1 MKRRLQINFSPF
13 PVLETERLV
22 LRRVVRS
29 DVEDFFA
36 IRSNPDVM
44 HYILRPLATSYA
56 DVLAVIDV
64 IDNLIA
70 TETGINWAITLKG
83 EDRQIGT
90 IGYLN
95 INESSHRAEVGFV
108 MNADYQR
115 MGYTMEALKAVLDYG
130 FSEMKL
136 HVIEAMVNPENK
148 ASYLLL
154 EKAGFTRA
162 ALFQDYKYHN
172 GKYVDAC
179 IYTLMEPA

>member
-1 MKRRLQINFSPF
+1 MKRRLPINFSPF

-44 HYILRPLATSYA
+44 HYILRPLATSHA
-56 DVLAVIDV
+56 DILAVIDI

-70 TETGINWAITLKG
+70 TKTGINWAITLKG
-83 EDRQIGT
+83 ENRQIGT

-108 MNADYQR
+108 MNANYQR

-136 HVIEAMVNPENK
+136 HVIEAMVNPDNK

-162 ALFQDYKYHN
+162 AMFKDYKYHN

-179 IYTLMEPA
+179 IYTLMEPE